1 MEDANLSRGWA
12 MSCVD
17 AYGILERHAV
27 REDNIVRVMRLSL
40 DRIGNASER
49 DMHNVVCI
57 AGPSAITRGG
67 EHAVGRA
74 IREELLIE
82 LVLMKG
88 RKGQAGS

>member
-67 EHAVGRA
+67 EQTVGRA